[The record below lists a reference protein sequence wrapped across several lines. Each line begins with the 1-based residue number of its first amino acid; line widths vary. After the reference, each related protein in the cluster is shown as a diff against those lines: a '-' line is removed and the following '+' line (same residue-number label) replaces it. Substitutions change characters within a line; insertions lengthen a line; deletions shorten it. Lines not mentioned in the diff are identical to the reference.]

1 MGNKNKDSRHQAVGK
16 KKRGFSLLR
25 KKEDG
30 TFFFR
35 FYNEEGELLL
45 TSPPFPDEDKRKSS
59 LKLIRQNAANLA
71 RFKRLTEDD
80 LHYFVIRAGN
90 NKSLA
95 KSIGFD
101 SKEALEKAINQ
112 LHRAVIDKQP
122 DVSKTAAPAV
132 SKKNHTLSHTNTQA
146 AEGQSRFNFDL
157 TFYLQ
162 EKGEKLIGK
171 IEYPLDKEKVSF
183 EGFDMQQIEAFI
195 LEHLPVQIKTAHVTK
210 DSAEQASPKAK
221 VNKKTIEKTHL
232 PVQPAAPQSAKA
244 PPIPVERQSM
254 KEGSLKA
261 IAKTDNLDLVM
272 IEKGQV
278 VTKNIVH
285 KSAAISFQIA
295 VPKEFR
301 DPNYQIEIAVHAKLM
316 KGGSRLV
323 FIGKKQTF
331 PSSLKIEHVRV
342 PLTIYSLSPG
352 VHRCIVN
359 VTFIHPDS
367 PSKNRLL
374 VGKKL
379 VKIVEKES
387 FLELALN

>member
-1 MGNKNKDSRHQAVGK
+1 MGNKNKEPHYQAGGK
-16 KKRGFSLLR
+16 KKKGFSLLK

-30 TFFFR
+30 IFFFR
-35 FYNEEGELLL
+35 FYNEEGDLLL
-45 TSPPFPDEDKRKSS
+45 TSPPFPDEDRRKSS
-59 LKLIRQNAANLA
+59 LKLVRQNAANLA
-71 RFKRLTEDD
+71 RFKRLTEGN
-80 LHYFVIRAGN
+80 LHYFIIRAGN

-101 SKEALEKAINQ
+101 SKEAQEKAINQ
-112 LHRAVIDKQP
+112 LHRAVIDKKP
-122 DVSKTAAPAV
+122 GISKIAAPV
-132 SKKNHTLSHTNTQA
+132 SKKPLTLSHTDPQA

-162 EKGEKLIGK
+162 EKGERLIGK

-195 LEHLPVQIKTAHVTK
+195 LEHLPAQIKTAHATK
-210 DSAEQASPKAK
+210 DSAEQASPKAE
-221 VNKKTIEKTHL
+221 VSKKSIEKPPVPVQSTAPKPAKVL
-232 PVQPAAPQSAKA
+232 PVPVDQQS
-244 PPIPVERQSM
+244 I
-254 KEGSLKA
+254 KESSLKA
-261 IAKTDNLDLVM
+261 VAKSDNLDLVM

-301 DPNYQIEIAVHAKLM
+301 DPNYQIEVAVHAKLM

-331 PSSLKIEHVRV
+331 PSSLELEQVRV

-359 VTFIHPDS
+359 ITFIHPNS
-367 PSKNRLL
+367 PSKNQLL

>member
-1 MGNKNKDSRHQAVGK
+1 MGNKNKEPHHQAGSK
-16 KKRGFSLLR
+16 KKRGFSLLK

-45 TSPPFPDEDKRKSS
+45 TSPPFLDEDKRKSS
-59 LKLIRQNAANLA
+59 LRLVRQNAANLA

-80 LHYFVIRAGN
+80 LHYFIIRAGN

-112 LHRAVIDKQP
+112 LHRAIIEKKQE
-122 DVSKTAAPAV
+122 VTKKPASPL
-132 SKKNHTLSHTNTQA
+132 SKKTLVLSHADTQA

-171 IEYPLDKEKVSF
+171 IEYPLDKKKVSF
-183 EGFDMQQIEAFI
+183 EGFDMLQIEAFI
-195 LEHLPVQIKTAHVTK
+195 LEHLPDQIKTAATK
-210 DSAEQASPKAK
+210 DSAGQASPQEEAS
-221 VNKKTIEKTHL
+221 KKQLEKLHV
-232 PVQPAAPQSAKA
+232 PVQPKVPSQAKVS
-244 PPIPVERQSM
+244 PIPVGQQPSKQRNI
-254 KEGSLKA
+254 KA
-261 IAKTDNLDLVM
+261 AAKSDNLDLVM
-272 IEKGQV
+272 IENGQM
-278 VTKNIVH
+278 VTKNVVH

-301 DPNYQIEIAVHAKLM
+301 DPNYQIEVAVHAKLL
-316 KGGSRLV
+316 KGASRLV

-331 PSSLKIEHVRV
+331 SSSLEMEHVRV

-352 VHRCIVN
+352 VHSCIAN
-359 VTFIHPDS
+359 VSFFS
-367 PSKNRLL
+367 PNSPQNKRQL

-387 FLELALN
+387 LLELALN

>member
-1 MGNKNKDSRHQAVGK
+1 MGNKNKEPHHQAGGK
-16 KKRGFSLLR
+16 KKRGFSLLK

-35 FYNEEGELLL
+35 FYNEEGDLLL

-59 LKLIRQNAANLA
+59 LKLVRQNAANLA

-80 LHYFVIRAGN
+80 LHYFIIRAGN

-112 LHRAVIDKQP
+112 LHRAVIDKKP
-122 DVSKTAAPAV
+122 VISKPAAPAI
-132 SKKNHTLSHTNTQA
+132 SKKTPTLSHTDTQA
-146 AEGQSRFNFDL
+146 AEAQSRFNFDL

-195 LEHLPVQIKTAHVTK
+195 LEHLPTQIKTAHATT
-210 DSAEQASPKAK
+210 DSAEQASPKTE
-221 VNKKTIEKTHL
+221 VSKKSLEKPPV
-232 PVQPAAPQSAKA
+232 PVQSIAPQPAKA
-244 PPIPVERQSM
+244 PPIPVGQQSM
-254 KEGSLKA
+254 KQSSLKA
-261 IAKTDNLDLVM
+261 VAKSDNLDLVM
-272 IEKGQV
+272 MEKGQV

-301 DPNYQIEIAVHAKLM
+301 DPNYQIEVAVHAKLM

-331 PSSLKIEHVRV
+331 TSSREIEQVRV

-359 VTFIHPDS
+359 VTFIHPNS